1 MNIVNNVIDLIG
13 DTPLLRINRLTG
25 PNDAEVLVKLE
36 SFNAGGSIKDR
47 VAKYLIEYAE
57 AAGALDDDKT
67 IIEATS
73 GNTGIAL
80 AMIAAAKG
88 YKIAIVMSEG
98 NSKERKKLIRAYGAE
113 LVQSPAEKGTGG
125 AIEMK
130 RRLLEENPGKY
141 IDVNQFKDPAN
152 ILAHY
157 QTTGQEIIKQ
167 TDGDFDMVV
176 TGIGT
181 GGTGAGV
188 SLRVKGFK
196 QSIPVVGVTSKKG
209 HSIPGLRNPKE
220 PNATQLFRPDGFDEI
235 IELSDADHPAV
246 KDAARR
252 AAKNEGLLVGMSA
265 AAILHIALKKAEVI
279 GKGKRIVAVL
289 PDDGMKYLSTD
300 FYNGE

>member
-1 MNIVNNVIDLIG
+1 MNIVNSISDLIG
-13 DTPLLRINRLTG
+13 DTPLLKINRLTG

-57 AAGALDDDKT
+57 AAGVLDKEKM

-80 AMIAAAKG
+80 AMIAAVKG
-88 YKIAIVMSEG
+88 YKISIVMSEG
-98 NSKERKKLIRAYGAE
+98 NSEERKKLIKAYGAE

-125 AIEMK
+125 AIELK
-130 RRLLEENPGKY
+130 RRLLEENPEKY
-141 IDVNQFKDPAN
+141 IDINQFKDPAN

-157 QTTGQEIIKQ
+157 QTTGQEIIDQ
-167 TDGDFDMVV
+167 TDGDFEMVV

-188 SLRVKGFK
+188 SLKVKGFNE
-196 QSIPVVGVTSKKG
+196 SIQVVGVTSKKG

-220 PNATQLFRPDGFDEI
+220 PNSTQLFRPEGFDEI
-235 IELSDADHPAV
+235 IELSDAHHPAV

-300 FYNGE
+300 FYDSE